1 MAKKARLRDVARA
14 ANVSVATVSR
24 VATGSARVSPEIV
37 ERVRNAARDLEVN
50 LYNGRSLAVL
60 AFLLSNREVLHP
72 FHSQVLIGAESLC
85 AARGWNLLFLTWNY
99 PLNVP
104 WQELH
109 LPKILEHREFVSGV
123 ILGGTN
129 SQHLLDLLQ
138 HKGLPFAVL
147 GNNVVPD
154 WQAEK
159 YDDVRIDD
167 IQAMLEVT
175 KCLQSLGHCHI
186 WYVGNT
192 RLPWYE
198 RRYKAYARAMEEA
211 KLPPRLSEIDSN
223 NSQDIGFLATKAIV
237 IRGEPLSA
245 IVAADDFVAVGVYKA
260 LADCGLRVPHDVS
273 VVGFGDLGAATL
285 QPPLTTVRVFI
296 EQLGKRLAEL
306 VNNRIEFPSLAPQQF
321 IFPTELVKRESC
333 KQYDKATQPATD
345 TLPQETLS
353 VER

>member
-1 MAKKARLRDVARA
+1 MAKKAGLRDVALA
-14 ANVSVATVSR
+14 AKVGVSTVSR
-24 VATGSARVSPEIV
+24 VATGNAGVRPEIAKK
-37 ERVRNAARDLEVN
+37 VRKAARDLGVN
-50 LYNGRSLAVL
+50 LYRGGSLEVL

-72 FHSQVLIGAESLC
+72 FHSQVLIGAEAYA
-85 AARGWNLLFLTWNY
+85 AARGWNLLFMTWNY
-99 PLNVP
+99 PLNVR

-147 GNNVVPD
+147 GNNVAPEC
-154 WQAEK
+154 QANK
-159 YDDVRIDD
+159 YDVVWFDD

-175 KCLQSLGHCHI
+175 KCLQSLGHRHI

-192 RLPWYE
+192 RLPWYQ
-198 RRYKAYARAMEEA
+198 RRYKAYVCAMEEA
-211 KLPPRLSEIDSN
+211 KLLPRLSEIDSN
-223 NSQDIGFLATKAIV
+223 DSQEIGFLATKAIV

-260 LADCGLRVPHDVS
+260 LADCGLGVPQDVS
-273 VVGFGDLGAATL
+273 VVGFGDLGASTL

-296 EQLGKRLAEL
+296 EQLGKRLVEL
-306 VNNRIEFPSLAPQQF
+306 VQKRIEFPSLPPQLF
-321 IFPTELVKRESC
+321 MFPTELIKRESC
-333 KQYDKATQPATD
+333 KQYDRPTQPATD